1 MDSYRSART
10 TAMADADDPGRPVSS
25 RPRPTPSGL
34 DELRR
39 NLHQAHAR
47 KSTHRPYYPSP
58 LSQSPLQASLSSTTH
73 TAASVASTSRTTLST
88 STTPPSTSSRFSIN
102 QAFKALTDDDIH
114 FFDRLISTLPP
125 QAADFSQLKSAYT
138 RLLPSE
144 LEHRSHHSRDTP
156 TDTDWDTH
164 LWAILLS
171 LVKVRGTNWRERWDS
186 VRLAF
191 GLDPHSGDETDQSA
205 STQSTQASAS
215 SSSTHD
221 HVEPPSQPSWRLLDH
236 VSQRSAPRRDHPLKR
251 TTPRPQRA
259 AIGSQ
264 RSRSPSPPPLVS
276 RAEPQGRSHHGAHHD
291 RNAQAQHAQ
300 PSLDDSISAIQARLS
315 TLLDPEEKL
324 HRGYHNDISNQRSSS
339 PPASSET
346 ALQTTPRL
354 PNDTKRRFD
363 DLVRSSQ
370 LERAQLRNSQSAIR
384 QREQDQRQ
392 TADEHLADLF
402 RKRRLLQ
409 VSLAW
414 WAALAQQQ
422 AEKCQNAAAAAAR
435 VRLTKAWER
444 WRAQTHQDLEG
455 RRIGE
460 RTDRVR
466 CTLTAFRRWKRTT
479 HIAAERKQEL
489 RKESMRSAYYTTT
502 AAVRKRILTQAL
514 HRWRER
520 RIDAVA
526 NRVRRR
532 HLQAGAFA
540 LWQMRSLHAQQLR
553 TRERAA
559 KAKHNRATLAHAWSV
574 WTERAET
581 ASAVGDFQHH
591 HNRILLLDTFH
602 DWRQKAMLSRLAE
615 AFTERRLTL
624 AALDSWKM
632 ALDQRRVHGKQE
644 ALAARWHLRRVKQS
658 ALTAWRHRLQTVAN
672 MQRTA
677 TEIHDDRRWETVGV
691 VFRRWQ
697 LHARA
702 ALFDRAQAAESLQSA
717 FYHWKHR
724 HRALVESLQQ
734 RESTLACK
742 RQRHSLSVVFQ
753 RWKNLA
759 QHIQAREELAVARRN
774 ESICSN
780 AFVAWRSNHLQLRL
794 RAEKAAA
801 VSDYF
806 ALRFGFQQWRAQL
819 REQRAERKAAS
830 HDRRLLQQTFEIWR
844 ARTAKQQR
852 LDSLLQRSLSKSN
865 RMLARSY
872 LGQWVGRIIE
882 VRSRELE
889 VKEERDRRLVKT
901 AFYAWID
908 ACLRHDDLLA
918 LMNSYIDV
926 KQEDRKK
933 RTFALWLASARAQ
946 KERREKEELL
956 TASVRTRRLASTV
969 ALWRDRMRERALATQ
984 EYEMLMR
991 RQQLSLQWAL
1001 RSWQSHTSM
1010 LPAIRMRNTSLK
1022 RTAVQHWRDKLPEA
1036 QMSNDADRIARR
1048 KTVEMVWTRWTDQV
1062 KRRRQLRAAA
1072 RFGAGSITAERLRTL
1087 SAAAAANRSGGSSSP
1102 MQRSSSPLTALVAT
1116 STPRQR
1122 PRTSFALLPPTRESA
1137 RTGRSASLPR
1147 SEGGDSPSREV
1158 AARRELVPA
1167 ATLTATSASER
1178 SRFSLALHSSSSS
1191 VSPPHD
1197 PPAVPAKLRE
1207 DATLASATQHPHTR
1221 PKRSA
1226 KYADTRG
1233 RSGSI
1238 SVDPAAKTRREEE
1251 EVESVRSAPVRTAS
1265 RAVGEDLI
1273 SQLRERAKSRNRVQ

>member
-1 MDSYRSART
+1 MNSYRSTHT
-10 TAMADADDPGRPVSS
+10 TATADADDRGRPVFS
-25 RPRPTPSGL
+25 RPRPSSSGL

-39 NLHQAHAR
+39 NVHQAHAR
-47 KSTHRPYYPSP
+47 ESTHRPYYPSP

-88 STTPPSTSSRFSIN
+88 STTPPSTSSRFSIK
-102 QAFKALTDDDIH
+102 QAFKALTEDDIH
-114 FFDRLISTLPP
+114 FFDRLMSTLPP
-125 QAADFSQLKSAYT
+125 QAADFSQLKTAYT
-138 RLLPSE
+138 RLLPAE
-144 LEHRSHHSRDTP
+144 LEHRSHHSVGADP
-156 TDTDWDTH
+156 DTDWDTH
-164 LWAILLS
+164 LWSILLS
-171 LVKVRGTNWRERWDS
+171 LIKVRGTNWRECWDS

-215 SSSTHD
+215 SSSAHD
-221 HVEPPSQPSWRLLDH
+221 HLEPPPEPNRRLLER
-236 VSQRSAPRRDHPLKR
+236 VSQRSAPGRGNSLEQIS
-251 TTPRPQRA
+251 PRQQRA
-259 AIGSQ
+259 TADFGIRGHSSLY
-264 RSRSPSPPPLVS
+264 SRSPSPPPLAS
-276 RAEPQGRSHHGAHHD
+276 RAEAQLRSHRGAPRYRDDHAK
-291 RNAQAQHAQ
+291 RAQ

-315 TLLDPEEKL
+315 TLLDPDERL
-324 HRGYHNDISNQRSSS
+324 RDLVDTSNHSLPR
-339 PPASSET
+339 PPPSSET
-346 ALQTTPRL
+346 TTHTTPRL
-354 PNDTKRRFD
+354 SNDTKRRFD
-363 DLVRSSQ
+363 ELVRSSQ
-370 LERAQLRNSQSAIR
+370 LERAQLRNSQFAKR
-384 QREQDQRQ
+384 QREQDERQ
-392 TADEHLADLF
+392 TQDEHLADLF
-402 RKRRLLQ
+402 RQRRLLQ

-502 AAVRKRILTQAL
+502 AAVRRRLLTQAL
-514 HRWRER
+514 QTWRER
-520 RIDAVA
+520 RLESVA
-526 NRVRRR
+526 TRVRRR

-559 KAKHNRATLAHAWSV
+559 KAKHNRATLAHAWNV

-602 DWRQKAMLSRLAE
+602 DWRRKAMLSRLAE
-615 AFTERRLTL
+615 AFTERRLKL

-644 ALAARWHLRRVKQS
+644 ALAARWHVRRVKQS
-658 ALTAWRHRLQTVAN
+658 ALTTWRHRLQSVAN

-677 TEIHDDRRWETVGV
+677 AEIHDDRRWETVGK

-717 FYHWKHR
+717 FHHWKHR
-724 HRALVESLQQ
+724 HHALVESLQQ
-734 RESTLACK
+734 SESTLACK
-742 RQRHSLSVVFQ
+742 RQRRSLSMVFQ
-753 RWKNLA
+753 CWKHLA

-774 ESICSN
+774 ESICSD
-780 AFVAWRSNHLQLRL
+780 AFVAWRSNHVQLRL
-794 RAEKAAA
+794 RAEKAVA

-806 ALRFGFQQWRAQL
+806 VLRSGFHQWRAQL
-819 REQRAERKAAS
+819 REQRAEKKAAS

-844 ARTAKQQR
+844 TRAAKQQR
-852 LDSLLQRSLSKSN
+852 LESLLQRSLAKSN
-865 RMLARSY
+865 RTLARSY
-872 LGQWVGRIIE
+872 LGRWVDRIIE
-882 VRSRELE
+882 VRNRQLE

-926 KQEDRKK
+926 KQEERKK

-956 TASVRTRRLASTV
+956 TASVRTRRLANTV
-969 ALWRDRMRERALATQ
+969 ALWRDRMRERALATN

-1001 RSWQSHTSM
+1001 RSWKSHTSM

-1022 RTAVQHWRDKLPEA
+1022 RTAVQHWRAKLPEA
-1036 QMSNDADRIARR
+1036 QMRNDADRIARR
-1048 KTVEMVWTRWTDQV
+1048 RTVEMVWTRWRDQV

-1102 MQRSSSPLTALVAT
+1102 MQRSSSPLTGLVST

-1122 PRTSFALLPPTRESA
+1122 PGTSLALLPSRGSA
-1137 RTGRSASLPR
+1137 HTGRSSSLPR
-1147 SEGGDSPSREV
+1147 SDGGDSPSRE
-1158 AARRELVPA
+1158 ASARRELAPP

-1197 PPAVPAKLRE
+1197 PPTVAAKL
-1207 DATLASATQHPHTR
+1207 DATLAFATQHPLTR

-1226 KYADTRG
+1226 KYDDARG
-1233 RSGSI
+1233 RSGSV
-1238 SVDPAAKTRREEE
+1238 SRAAKMGREEE
-1251 EVESVRSAPVRTAS
+1251 EAESVRSAPVQTAS

-1273 SQLRERAKSRNRVQ
+1273 RQLRERAKSRNRVQ